1 MFLYPYLGPVLSSPF
16 KPQCWH
22 QTEHHPCTF
31 LLVESTLVKISRWLS
46 NQQWCRQFEAYN
58 LYPLTNY
65 PFSLKSRQLIAQSSS
80 FFSQLLAL
88 NENPV
93 KNATIFPIA
102 FGLCICSC
110 KYQPVYNKN
119 VSHFVSAGWCIGVCV
134 KSWVWWTSCSCKAW
148 HQHAYATSHWDCQ
161 VTDYFSEFYVMPSS
175 KKHHILFAF

>member
-58 LYPLTNY
+58 YTPSLY

-102 FGLCICSC
+102 FGLCMCSC

-119 VSHFVSAGWCIGVCV
+119 MSHFVSAGWCIGVCV

-175 KKHHILFAF
+175 KKHHILFVF